1 MNDNQIEH
9 QKSLFIEYLQIE
21 KNVSSLTVTNYK
33 EDLTHFL
40 KFLQAESID
49 SLQQVDYAVIRVYLS
64 MLHDQQLSRRSIS
77 RKLSCLRSF
86 YRFLEREKLVEAN
99 PFLNIRMPKTQN
111 PIPQFFYEEELKYLF
126 EVSDV
131 TTPLGKRNQALIELL
146 YGTGMRV
153 SECEQLNIEDIDF
166 SLSTLLVRGKGRKER
181 YVPFG
186 QFAFEALNDYLNN
199 GRSNLSSHK
208 TEGSHR
214 VFLNARGGP
223 LTARG
228 IRTILSKM
236 VEDAALTV
244 DIYPHK
250 LRHTFATHLL
260 NEGADLRSVQE
271 LLGHEHLSS
280 TQIYTHVTKDRLR
293 HVYMNSHP
301 RANK

>member
-1 MNDNQIEH
+1 MNDSEIKS
-9 QKSLFIEYLQIE
+9 QKNLFLEYLQIE
-21 KNVSSLTVTNYK
+21 KNASPLTITNYK
-33 EDLTHFL
+33 EDLLHFMN
-40 KFLQAESID
+40 FLQGEAIS
-49 SLQQVDYAVIRVYLS
+49 SLKQVDYSVIRIYLS
-64 MLHDQQLSRRSIS
+64 QLHSDQLSRRSIS

-86 YRFLEREKLVEAN
+86 YRFLEREKQLNSN
-99 PFLNIRMPKTQN
+99 PFLNIRMPKTTN

-126 EVSDV
+126 EVSD
-131 TTPLGKRNQALIELL
+131 TTTSLGQRNQALIELL

-153 SECEQLNIEDIDF
+153 SECEQLVFSDIDF

-186 QFAFEALNDYLNN
+186 QFASEALSLYLKE
-199 GRSNLSSHK
+199 GRPDLQSEK
-208 TEGSHR
+208 TQGTNR
-214 VFLNARGGP
+214 IFLNARGGP

-228 IRTILSKM
+228 IRTVLNKM

-244 DIYPHK
+244 DIHPHK

>member
-1 MNDNQIEH
+1 MNEFEH
-9 QKSLFIEYLQIE
+9 QKNLFVEYLQIE
-21 KNVSSLTVTNYK
+21 KNASSLTITNYK
-33 EDLTHFL
+33 EDLRDFMN
-40 KFLQAESID
+40 FLQAESMA
-49 SLQQVDYAVIRVYLS
+49 SLKQVDYSVIRVYLS
-64 MLHDQQLSRRSIS
+64 QLHNKQLSRRSIS

-86 YRFLEREKLVEAN
+86 YRFLEREKLVEQN
-99 PFLNIRMPKTQN
+99 PFLNVRMPKSEN
-111 PIPQFFYEEELKYLF
+111 PIPQFFYEEEIKYLF

-131 TTPLGKRNQALIELL
+131 TTPLGQRNQALIELL

-153 SECEQLNIEDIDF
+153 SECEQLEQGDIDF

-186 QFAFEALNDYLNN
+186 QFAFDALTTYLHE
-199 GRSNLSSHK
+199 GRPDLQSEK
-208 TEGSHR
+208 TEGTSR

-228 IRTILSKM
+228 IRTILNKM

-244 DIYPHK
+244 DIHPHK